1 MIDDLESNIMQ
12 EDNIESTSNK
22 FSLKRFDLPFT
33 QQNINILSISV
44 SKKFIFL
51 VTENSELLR
60 IDSETLEPI
69 HQAYSIESSSISGDN
84 IFQENFTKIWTD
96 REGNHSIIRYNDKI
110 YYFNSLGSIVK
121 ELNSFKNIEV
131 CAIGFDDR
139 NDSPEK
145 TNSFLVT
152 DYNNNIYEGNI
163 IIDKINSDGD
173 YQIKDT
179 LEKLATLNFTNWD
192 NEDDDD
198 VESKRKDNDRIYG
211 IKFFKATKENIDK
224 EKDDSNYIIIVTKNK
239 FYQLRGPGSL
249 KQIFGSYGQEP
260 TSFNDSCKYFPL
272 KQRRKVKFKGT
283 DLDIL
288 YKTETRNK
296 GENKSFK
303 FDVFHQFGWK
313 TETGYCFGQFVYD
326 HNSKSTGLP
335 FNLSNFNVI
344 PFAKITDKGLK
355 ETGDEPISV
364 IHTINHIFILYK
376 ECLSIISK
384 LTSNIINTVYFQTE
398 FHQIVYDEFAK
409 DNGVILLIS
418 KNGLYQ
424 ISLKDENSDIWKDYL
439 EVGDYLRA
447 QNFCDSEKLKKKIN
461 RLDAELEFD
470 QNKDGKNAANKFANS
485 DEKFEIICL
494 KYLMKNDFEGL
505 NLFLEIYKNSNL
517 QKDEEKNPS
526 KDKLQLSLI
535 STWLLEIFINHK
547 NDRNKS
553 AYKEEYRKLIRQNKN
568 YFNQDLI
575 YQMLQNYGKIDEF
588 IEFASTMGDFEKVIS
603 YYINQ
608 GEIDTAIKKI
618 TWFASFDD
626 KAIIS
631 KLTEIFLENCNIFF
645 KENPIESITLIQQR
659 FKTIKMGTIIQAI
672 MNTTINE
679 KNNEENKN
687 KIEDK
692 EKDKKDKNSKAILSF
707 LKSLIQMPKIEEK
720 NNIHNLYI
728 YYLSKNKENQKEI
741 LEYLEAPLKIE
752 EDQYNGSHRV
762 KEVYFQLD
770 YAKKIFKDNPPAYAL
785 VLALMGKYTEAVQM
799 ALMQKDDNECQNIAK
814 FIASNAPGEKLR
826 KKLWTDIFSS
836 DDQNEFQQSLN
847 IIKESKILKIE
858 DVLPHLADSI
868 NMEEFKG
875 QIAKCINEYESNIK
889 KLKQDINDYNR
900 TAENIRND
908 IYRVKKKSL
917 EIEYTECKCDI
928 CQGYFKDKNVF
939 LFPCG
944 HMFDMDC
951 IRNCLLDLEATGLD
965 EVHKINVKIDD
976 LFFKLGYTNKKMFRN
991 KNDKKEEPEKETE
1004 TETETDSNLMEGIER
1019 TATGFISK
1027 LNDLISFK
1035 KPEIQ
1040 KEKTPS
1046 KFKELEDEL
1055 NDILSSQCVLCGD
1068 LMVDSIQCSL
1078 YLKDY
1083 IEPDKDGLSLRI
1095 DKEPE
1100 FNF

>member
-12 EDNIESTSNK
+12 EDNVESTSNK

-33 QQNINILSISV
+33 QQNINILSMSV
-44 SKKFIFL
+44 SKKYIFL

-60 IDSETLEPI
+60 IESDTLEPI
-69 HQAYSIESSSISGDN
+69 HQAYSIESSSINGDN
-84 IFQENFTKIWTD
+84 EFQENITKIWTD

-110 YYFNSLGSIVK
+110 YYFNSLGSFVK
-121 ELNSFKNIEV
+121 ELNSFKKIEV
-131 CAIGFDDR
+131 CAVGFDDR
-139 NDSPEK
+139 NDSTEK
-145 TNSFLVT
+145 TGSFLVT
-152 DYNNNIYEGNI
+152 DYYNNIYEGNI
-163 IIDKINSDGD
+163 NIIGKIDSNGD

-179 LEKLATLNFTNWD
+179 LEKITTLNFTNWD
-192 NEDDDD
+192 NEDDDED
-198 VESKRKDNDRIYG
+198 IKRRDNDRIYG
-211 IKFFKATKENIDK
+211 IKFFKATKNKLD
-224 EKDDSNYIIIVTKNK
+224 EKHDDSHYIIIVTKNK

-249 KQIFGSYGQEP
+249 KQILGSYGQEP
-260 TSFNDSCKYFPL
+260 SSFNDSCKYFPL
-272 KQRRKVKFKGT
+272 KQRRKARFNGT
-283 DLDIL
+283 DLEIL
-288 YKTETRNK
+288 YNKETRNTE
-296 GENKSFK
+296 ENKTSVI
-303 FDVFHQFGWK
+303 DVFYQFGWK

-326 HNSKSTGLP
+326 YNYRSTGLP
-335 FNLSNFNVI
+335 FNQSKFNVI

-364 IHTINHIFILYK
+364 IHTLNHIFILYK

-384 LTSNIINTVYFQTE
+384 LTSNIINTLYFQTE
-398 FHQIVYDEFAK
+398 FHQIIYDEFAK
-409 DNGVILLIS
+409 DSGVILLTS

-424 ISLKDENSDIWKDYL
+424 ISLKDENNDIWKDYL
-439 EVGDYLRA
+439 EIGDYLRA
-447 QNFCDSEKLKKKIN
+447 QSFCDSEKLKKKIN

-470 QNKDGKNAANKFANS
+470 QNKDGKNAANKYANS

-505 NLFLEIYKNSNL
+505 KLFLEIYKKANL
-517 QKDEEKNPS
+517 EKEEEKNPG
-526 KDKLQLSLI
+526 KDKLQLNLI

-547 NDRNKS
+547 KNKNKS
-553 AYKEEYRKLIRQNKN
+553 LYQEEFRKLIRDNKN
-568 YFNQDLI
+568 YFNKELI

-588 IEFASTMGDFEKVIS
+588 IEFASTMGDFQKVIS

-626 KAIIS
+626 KDIINQ
-631 KLTEIFLENCNIFF
+631 LTEIFLENCNIFF

-659 FKTIKMGTIIQAI
+659 FKNIKMGTIIQAI
-672 MNTTINE
+672 MNTTIND
-679 KNNEENKN
+679 KTIDENKIN
-687 KIEDK
+687 KIDDK
-692 EKDKKDKNSKAILSF
+692 EKEKKDKNSKAILNF
-707 LKSLIQMPKIEEK
+707 LKSLIEKPKIEEK

-741 LEYLEAPLKIE
+741 LEYLEAPLKNE
-752 EDQYNGSHRV
+752 EDQYNGSHRN

-770 YAKKIFKDNPPAYAL
+770 YAKMIFKDNPPAYSL

-799 ALMQKDDNECQNIAK
+799 ALMKKKDEECQKIAK

-836 DDQNEFQQSLN
+836 DDQNEIQKALN
-847 IIKESKILKIE
+847 IIKESKTLKIE

-875 QIAKCINEYESNIK
+875 PIAKCINEYESNIK
-889 KLKQDINDYNR
+889 KLKQDINDYNK

-917 EIEYTECKCDI
+917 EIEYSECKCDI
-928 CQGYFKDKNVF
+928 CQGYFKNKNVF

-951 IRNCLLDLEATGLD
+951 IRNCLLDYEATGLD
-965 EVHKINVKIDD
+965 EVHKLNVKIDN
-976 LFFKLGYTNKKMFRN
+976 LFFKLGYITKKSFRT
-991 KNDKKEEPEKETE
+991 KEDEKKEKIETE
-1004 TETETDSNLMEGIER
+1004 TEADFNLMEGIER
-1019 TATGFISK
+1019 TTTGFFNRI
-1027 LNDLISFK
+1027 NDFISFK
-1035 KPEIQ
+1035 KPEVQ
-1040 KEKTPS
+1040 KEVNHS
-1046 KFKELEDEL
+1046 EFKDLENEL

-1068 LMVDSIQCSL
+1068 LMVDSIQCPL
-1078 YLKDY
+1078 YLKEY
-1083 IEPDKDGLSLRI
+1083 NEPHKDGLSLKI

-1100 FNF
+1100 FKL

>member
-12 EDNIESTSNK
+12 EDNVESTSNK

-33 QQNINILSISV
+33 QQNINILSMSV
-44 SKKFIFL
+44 SKKYIFL

-60 IDSETLEPI
+60 IESDTLESI
-69 HQAYSIESSSISGDN
+69 HQAYSIESSNINDDN
-84 IFQENFTKIWTD
+84 VFQENTTKIWTD

-110 YYFNSLGSIVK
+110 YYFNSLGSFVK
-121 ELNSFKNIEV
+121 ELNSFKKIEV
-131 CAIGFDDR
+131 CAVGFDDR
-139 NDSPEK
+139 NDSTDK
-145 TNSFLVT
+145 TGSFLVT
-152 DYNNNIYEGNI
+152 DYYNNIYEGSINI
-163 IIDKINSDGD
+163 NGKIDSDGD

-179 LEKLATLNFTNWD
+179 LEKLTTLNFTNWD
-192 NEDDDD
+192 NEDDD
-198 VESKRKDNDRIYG
+198 EEFKRKDNDRIYG
-211 IKFFKATKENIDK
+211 IKFFKATKKDLD
-224 EKDDSNYIIIVTKNK
+224 EKHDDSHYIIIVTKNK

-249 KQIFGSYGQEP
+249 KQILGSYGQEP
-260 TSFNDSCKYFPL
+260 SSFNDSCKYFPL
-272 KQRRKVKFKGT
+272 KQRRKAKFNGT

-288 YKTETRNK
+288 YKKETRSTE
-296 GENKSFK
+296 GNKSSEI
-303 FDVFHQFGWK
+303 DVFYQFGWK

-326 HNSKSTGLP
+326 YNGKSTGLP
-335 FNLSNFNVI
+335 FNQTKFNVI

-364 IHTINHIFILYK
+364 IHTLNHIFILYK

-384 LTSNIINTVYFQTE
+384 LTSNIINTLYFQTE

-409 DNGVILLIS
+409 DNGVILLTS

-424 ISLKDENSDIWKDYL
+424 ISLKDENNDIWKDYL
-439 EVGDYLRA
+439 EIGDYLRA

-470 QNKDGKNAANKFANS
+470 QNKDGKNAANKYANS

-505 NLFLEIYKNSNL
+505 NLFLEIYKKANL
-517 QKDEEKNPS
+517 QKEEEKNPG

-547 NDRNKS
+547 KNKNKS
-553 AYKEEYRKLIRQNKN
+553 LYKEEFRKLIRDNKN
-568 YFNQDLI
+568 YFNKELI

-588 IEFASTMGDFEKVIS
+588 IEFASTMGDFQKVIS

-626 KAIIS
+626 KEII
-631 KLTEIFLENCNIFF
+631 KQLNEIFLENCNIFF

-659 FKTIKMGTIIQAI
+659 FKNIKMGTIIQAI
-672 MNTTINE
+672 MNTTINDKTIDE
-679 KNNEENKN
+679 NNIN

-692 EKDKKDKNSKAILSF
+692 EKEKKDKNSKAILSF
-707 LKSLIQMPKIEEK
+707 LKSLVEMPKIEEK

-741 LEYLEAPLKIE
+741 LEYLEAPLKNE
-752 EDQYNGSHRV
+752 EDQYNGGHRN

-770 YAKKIFKDNPPAYAL
+770 YAKMIFKDNPPAYSL
-785 VLALMGKYTEAVQM
+785 VLALMGKYSEAVQM
-799 ALMQKDDNECQNIAK
+799 ALMKKDDKECQSIAK

-836 DDQNEFQQSLN
+836 DDQNEIQQALN
-847 IIKESKILKIE
+847 IIKESKTLKIE

-889 KLKQDINDYNR
+889 KLKQDINDYNK

-917 EIEYTECKCDI
+917 EIEYSECKCDI

-944 HMFDMDC
+944 HMFDMNC
-951 IRNCLLDLEATGLD
+951 IRNCLLDYEATGLD
-965 EVHKINVKIDD
+965 EVHKLNVKIDD
-976 LFFKLGYTNKKMFRN
+976 LFFKLGYITKKSFRS
-991 KNDKKEEPEKETE
+991 KEDEKEEIE
-1004 TETETDSNLMEGIER
+1004 TETETDFNLMEGIER
-1019 TATGFISK
+1019 TTTGF
-1027 LNDLISFK
+1027 LNKINDFISFK

-1040 KEKTPS
+1040 KERNPS
-1046 KFKELEDEL
+1046 QYKDLENEL

-1068 LMVDSIQCSL
+1068 LMVDSIQCPL
-1078 YLKDY
+1078 YLKESN
-1083 IEPDKDGLSLRI
+1083 EPDKDGLSMRI
-1095 DKEPE
+1095 DKDPE
-1100 FNF
+1100 FKF